1 MQRLD
6 IFFAE
11 ADQDFRRL
19 VEDGFYRAKTLAK
32 DLRAENLGEA
42 ILNAI
47 GFRQHLDKFMPY

>member
-32 DLRAENLGEA
+32 DLRAENVG
-42 ILNAI
+42 
-47 GFRQHLDKFMPY
+47 

>member
-11 ADQDFRRL
+11 EDQDFRSL
-19 VEDGFYRAKTLAK
+19 MEDGFYRAKSLAK
-32 DLRAENLGEA
+32 DLRAESLGEA

-47 GFRQHLDKFMPY
+47 GFRLTT